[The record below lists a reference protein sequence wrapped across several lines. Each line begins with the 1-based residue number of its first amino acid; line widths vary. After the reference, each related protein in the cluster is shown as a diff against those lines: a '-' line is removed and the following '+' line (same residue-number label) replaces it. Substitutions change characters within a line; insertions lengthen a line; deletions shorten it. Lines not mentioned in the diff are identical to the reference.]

1 MSGSSASCI
10 ALQPV
15 RRRRSQIRSASAAGT
30 WLGLWAG
37 REQRSFKQL
46 RSRRSLSPAARQRR
60 THSQQVDFA
69 TFKAAAAASNVK
81 PCSSTRQTIPS
92 LPFGVSGELA
102 CCIPGLLE
110 VSEL

>member
-10 ALQPV
+10 GLQPV
-15 RRRRSQIRSASAAGT
+15 RRRRSQISSASVAGT

-37 REQRSFKQL
+37 REQRSARQL

-60 THSQQVDFA
+60 THSQQVDLA
-69 TFKAAAAASNVK
+69 TFEAAAAASNVEFS
-81 PCSSTRQTIPS
+81 SSTSRTIRS